1 MSNTSFTFKQFTVNH
16 DKCAMKVGTDGVLLG
31 AWAPVANAKHI
42 LDVGTGT
49 GLIALQI
56 AQRNQKAAITAIE
69 IDPSAAAQAKENAQ
83 YSPWADRIDVICS
96 DFRSF
101 QSKIKFDLIVSN
113 PPYFIDAL
121 NCPNKQRNIARHT
134 GGLNYDLLFHHAAH
148 LLEEEGGVSIIIPV
162 EAERAAID
170 AAWDNKL
177 FPSNCMRIF
186 TKPGK
191 PCRRVLFTFR
201 FQYKE
206 YIEESLCI
214 EVERN
219 NYTPEYIAL
228 TKDFY
233 LKM

>member
-49 GLIALQI
+49 GLIALQL
-56 AQRNQKAAITAIE
+56 AQRSRCATIIAIE
-69 IDPSAAAQAKENAQ
+69 IDPSAAAQAKENVQ
-83 YSPWADRIDVICS
+83 CSPWAERIDVICS
-96 DFRSF
+96 DFRNFYSEV
-101 QSKIKFDLIVSN
+101 KFDLIVSN

-121 NCPNKQRNIARHT
+121 KCPDEQRSMARHT
-134 GGLNYDLLFHHAAH
+134 GELNYDLLFRHATH
-148 LLEEEGGVSIIIPV
+148 LLGEEGVMSIIIPV
-162 EAERAAID
+162 EAERAVVN
-170 AAWDNKL
+170 AACDNKL
-177 FPSNCMRIF
+177 FPSNCMRVI

-191 PCRRVLFTFR
+191 PCRRVLFTFS
-201 FQYKE
+201 FQNKE
-206 YIEESLCI
+206 CVEESLCI
-214 EVERN
+214 EVEHN

-228 TKDFY
+228 TKEFY

>member
-69 IDPSAAAQAKENAQ
+69 IDPAAAAQAKENVQ
-83 YSPWADRIDVICS
+83 CSSWADRIDVICS

-121 NCPNKQRNIARHT
+121 NCPNEQRNIARHT

-148 LLEEEGGVSIIIPV
+148 LLEEEGGVSVIIPV
-162 EAERAAID
+162 EAERAVID

-206 YIEESLCI
+206 YIEENLCI

>member
-31 AWAPVANAKHI
+31 AWAPVANANHI

-49 GLIALQI
+49 GLIALQV
-56 AQRNQKAAITAIE
+56 AQRNPHATITAIE
-69 IDPSAAAQAKENAQ
+69 IDPSAASQAKENVQ
-83 YSPWADRIDVICS
+83 CSPWADRIDVICS
-96 DFRSF
+96 DFRNF
-101 QSKIKFDLIVSN
+101 QSKVKFDLIISN

-121 NCPNKQRNIARHT
+121 KCPDKQRNMARHT
-134 GGLNYDLLFHHAAH
+134 GDLNYELLFHQAAH
-148 LLEEEGGVSIIIPV
+148 LLEEKGCISIIIPV
-162 EAERAAID
+162 EAEREVID

-177 FPSNCMRIF
+177 FPSNCLRII

-201 FQYKE
+201 FQYRE

>member
-1 MSNTSFTFKQFTVNH
+1 MSNTSFAFKQFTVNH

-31 AWAPVANAKHI
+31 AWAPVAKAKHI

-49 GLIALQI
+49 GLIALQL
-56 AQRNQKAAITAIE
+56 AQRNQYAKVIAVE
-69 IDPSAAAQAKENAQ
+69 IDPSAASQAKENVDC
-83 YSPWADRIDVICS
+83 SPWADRIDVVCS
-96 DFRSF
+96 DFRYF
-101 QSKIKFDLIVSN
+101 QSEAKFDLIVSN
-113 PPYFIDAL
+113 PPYFMDAL
-121 NCPNKQRNIARHT
+121 KCPDERRNMARHT

-148 LLEEEGGVSIIIPV
+148 LLEEEGCISIIIPV
-162 EAERAAID
+162 EAEKAVIN

-177 FPSNCMRIF
+177 FPSNCLRII

-191 PCRRVLFTFR
+191 PCRRVLFTFK
-201 FQYKE
+201 FQNKKCV
-206 YIEESLCI
+206 EESLCI
-214 EVERN
+214 EVEHN

>member
-31 AWAPVANAKHI
+31 AWAPVANAKQI

-49 GLIALQI
+49 GLIALQL
-56 AQRNQKAAITAIE
+56 AQRNQLATVTAIE
-69 IDPSAAAQAKENAQ
+69 IDPSAAVQAKENVQ
-83 YSPWADRIDVICS
+83 GSPWADRIKVVCS
-96 DFRSF
+96 DFREF
-101 QSKIKFDLIVSN
+101 QSEVKFDLIVSN

-121 NCPNKQRNIARHT
+121 KCPDEQRNIARHT
-134 GGLNYDLLFHHAAH
+134 GGLNYELLFRHAAH
-148 LLEEEGGVSIIIPV
+148 LLGEEGLVSVIIPV
-162 EAERAAID
+162 EAEKAVVD
-170 AAWDNKL
+170 AAWNNRL
-177 FPSNCMRIF
+177 FPLNRLRVI

-191 PCRRVLFTFR
+191 NCRRVLFTFS
-201 FQYKE
+201 FQNKE
-206 YIEESLCI
+206 CIEESLCI

-228 TKDFY
+228 TKEFY

>member
-31 AWAPVANAKHI
+31 AWASVANAKQI

-49 GLIALQI
+49 GLIALQV
-56 AQRNQKAAITAIE
+56 AQRNQYATVTAIE
-69 IDPSAAAQAKENAQ
+69 IDPSAAAQAKENVQ
-83 YSPWADRIDVICS
+83 CSPWADRIDVICS
-96 DFRSF
+96 DFRVF
-101 QSKIKFDLIVSN
+101 QSKVKFDLIVSN

-121 NCPNKQRNIARHT
+121 KCPDQQRNMARHT
-134 GGLNYDLLFHHAAH
+134 GEFNYDLLFYHAAH
-148 LLEEEGGVSIIIPV
+148 LLQEEGGLSIIIPV
-162 EAERAAID
+162 EAERAVIN
-170 AAWDNKL
+170 AAEDNKL
-177 FPSNCMRIF
+177 FPSNCMRVI

-201 FQYKE
+201 FQNNKCV
-206 YIEESLCI
+206 EESLCI
-214 EVERN
+214 EVEHN
-219 NYTPEYIAL
+219 NYTHEYIAL

>member
-31 AWAPVANAKHI
+31 AWASVANAKHI

-69 IDPSAAAQAKENAQ
+69 IDPSAAAQAKENVQ
-83 YSPWADRIDVICS
+83 CSPWADRIDVICS

-121 NCPNKQRNIARHT
+121 NCPNEQRNIARHT

-148 LLEEEGGVSIIIPV
+148 LLEEEGGVSVIIPV
-162 EAERAAID
+162 EAERAVID